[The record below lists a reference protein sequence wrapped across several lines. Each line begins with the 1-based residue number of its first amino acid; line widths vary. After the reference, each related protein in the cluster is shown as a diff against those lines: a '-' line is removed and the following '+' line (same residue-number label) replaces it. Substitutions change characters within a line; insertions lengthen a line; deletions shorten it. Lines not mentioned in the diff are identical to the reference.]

1 MMMMWPRR
9 CRLKV
14 RRRVGRKRAMK
25 EIAENER
32 EMKSKDKR
40 KAKIENFSFSLM
52 FRKSSRKGR
61 TRNDDVTIGP
71 G

>member
-1 MMMMWPRR
+1 
-9 CRLKV
+9 
-14 RRRVGRKRAMK
+14 MK

-61 TRNDDVTIGP
+61 RRNDDVTVRG
-71 G
+71 